1 MSEQQHTP
9 VMAQFWKIK
18 KDFPS
23 TLLFYRMG
31 DFYELFY
38 EDAKKASRL
47 VDITLTSRGKSAG
60 EAIPMAG
67 VPAHAAEPY
76 LRKLLNL
83 GESVAICEQT
93 GDPTATKGP
102 VERKVVRVLT
112 PGTVTEDG
120 LLDEDCDTLVMAI
133 FKDTQEFF
141 GVAYLDINTAKF
153 GGFIVETLPDLERE
167 VDRLNPSEI
176 ILPKDANFT
185 TSRKWHSKVQLL
197 SQEDYEIAR
206 AKSIL
211 DNHISQKQ
219 FINTE
224 NSPECILRAAG
235 AALRYCVK
243 TNGANL
249 KNISSFQVDNLK
261 DNLKVDSFTRRSL
274 EIIEPML
281 ESSSS
286 SLLSVIDNT
295 KTPMGKR
302 LLKRWLS
309 SPKRD
314 HETLNYRLD
323 LVEDIIDRDL
333 GDILEIELSR
343 IFDLERIVTRLYLNR
358 AKPKDLLRLRNT
370 LTVLPSVKNLLLDS
384 ESEHLK
390 NLSNQ
395 IMNFQELLEILDKAV
410 AEEPPN
416 NLEDGGVIALGFD
429 NELDELRNKAVE
441 SNKILSAMEQAER
454 NRTGVNNLKIG
465 FNRVHGYYLEVS
477 KSKAFTAPA
486 EYRRIQTLKA
496 SERFT
501 TEALKKHE
509 LDVLQSTRQAIAHE
523 KKIYEEIVQSI
534 NHHSENMLQTA
545 KVIGKID
552 VLSNFA
558 NRALA
563 FDWVRPAFTSV
574 ECIDIENGRHPTIER
589 NNQTPFVPNSLQL
602 GKNKKIL
609 LITGPNMGG
618 KSTYMRQ
625 TAIIILMA
633 HIGSFVPATL
643 ARIGPIDSIY
653 SRIGASDNITA
664 GESTFM
670 VEMKEAAN
678 ILNHA
683 SSNSL
688 VIIDEIG
695 RGTSTYDGLALAT
708 STAQHLAEINK
719 CFCLF
724 ATHYFELTDLPIEY
738 PTISNVRLDAIEK
751 NDDITFLHE
760 VREGA
765 TNKSFG
771 IAVAR
776 KAGVPLAVI
785 KNAREILKKLEK
797 NGSSDLKRT
806 TSLAFSDMEYEVI
819 SQIKRLKLGDI
830 SKEEA
835 LTLLND
841 LQSKLT

>member
-1 MSEQQHTP
+1 M
-9 VMAQFWKIK
+9 
-18 KDFPS
+18 
-23 TLLFYRMG
+23 
-31 DFYELFY
+31 
-38 EDAKKASRL
+38 
-47 VDITLTSRGKSAG
+47 
-60 EAIPMAG
+60 
-67 VPAHAAEPY
+67 
-76 LRKLLNL
+76 
-83 GESVAICEQT
+83 AICEQT

-120 LLDEDCDTLVMAI
+120 LLDEDCDTLVVAI
-133 FKDTQEFF
+133 FKDNQEFF

-249 KNISSFQVDNLK
+249 KNISSFKVDNLK

-302 LLKRWLS
+302 LLRRWLS

-314 HETLNYRLD
+314 HRTLNYRLD
-323 LVEDIIDRDL
+323 LVEDIIDRNV

-358 AKPKDLLRLRNT
+358 AKPKDLLRLRDT

-384 ESEHLK
+384 ESGHLK

-410 AEEPPN
+410 SEEPPN
-416 NLEDGGVIALGFD
+416 SLEDGGVIAPGFD

-441 SNKILSAMEQAER
+441 SNNILSAMEHTER

-609 LITGPNMGG
+609 LIL
-618 KSTYMRQ
+618 YDDF
-625 TAIIILMA
+625 L
-633 HIGSFVPATL
+633 
-643 ARIGPIDSIY
+643 
-653 SRIGASDNITA
+653 
-664 GESTFM
+664 
-670 VEMKEAAN
+670 
-678 ILNHA
+678 
-683 SSNSL
+683 L
-688 VIIDEIG
+688 VIL
-695 RGTSTYDGLALAT
+695 Y
-708 STAQHLAEINK
+708 
-719 CFCLF
+719 
-724 ATHYFELTDLPIEY
+724 
-738 PTISNVRLDAIEK
+738 
-751 NDDITFLHE
+751 
-760 VREGA
+760 
-765 TNKSFG
+765 
-771 IAVAR
+771 
-776 KAGVPLAVI
+776 
-785 KNAREILKKLEK
+785 
-797 NGSSDLKRT
+797 
-806 TSLAFSDMEYEVI
+806 
-819 SQIKRLKLGDI
+819 
-830 SKEEA
+830 
-835 LTLLND
+835 
-841 LQSKLT
+841 